1 MLTEQGY
8 SVGCSLKSV
17 KNVTAI
23 SSHKI
28 ETLFLSLSVVKETRH
43 THIVVQLHCLVRCRA
58 VLILGR
64 VLANPE
70 MNIPS

>member
-1 MLTEQGY
+1 MVTEQGY

-17 KNVTAI
+17 NYHLIKQKL
-23 SSHKI
+23 SFF
-28 ETLFLSLSVVKETRH
+28 LFQWLKDKTWH
-43 THIVVQLHCLVRCRA
+43 THIVVQLHCLVGCRA